1 MVLRSLRKRRTQNI
15 HFNTLLPMQHFTQ
28 DDFSPAPTT
37 ILFIKQFARMCNSKK
52 TLTKNGY
59 DSFTVAA
66 CC

>member
-1 MVLRSLRKRRTQNI
+1 
-15 HFNTLLPMQHFTQ
+15 MQHFTQ
-28 DDFSPAPTT
+28 EDFSPAPTT

-59 DSFTVAA
+59 DSFAVAA